1 MTGESEMSTH
11 QLINGVFGPSE
22 ANELLMCLIE
32 DKISFHRGNI
42 WSRKER
48 FGETDVA
55 SEKRINALRQTK
67 ADLAALIAQADAA
80 GQRLAIHCTIAIT
93 PQPGS

>member
-48 FGETDVA
+48 FG
-55 SEKRINALRQTK
+55 
-67 ADLAALIAQADAA
+67 
-80 GQRLAIHCTIAIT
+80 
-93 PQPGS
+93 